1 MSSDKQAY
9 VIGDGGFAREVA
21 AWAEMAGWKV
31 VELVG
36 PERQRGIVEEAEY
49 WRSPFN
55 AFLGLGRP
63 AHKKNAVAALGTMA
77 RYPSLNCGTVAGG
90 SSVGPGCV
98 ICPGVVVTTNVTLG
112 HFVTLNLGCTVGHD
126 AVLDDFCS
134 LMPQVAVSGFCR
146 VGDGAYLGVHSAVL
160 EGLRVGPGAVLGAG
174 AVLTKD
180 LPGGETWVGVPA
192 RRLK

>member
-1 MSSDKQAY
+1 MTTY

-21 AWAEMAGWKV
+21 AWAKAAGWQV
-31 VELVG
+31 RSLVG
-36 PERQRGIVEEAEY
+36 PERQKEIVEEAE
-49 WRSPFN
+49 WSGRPFN
-55 AFLGLGRP
+55 AFLGLGSP
-63 AHKKNAVAALGTMA
+63 ALKKKVVAALGPLA
-77 RYPSLNCGTVAGG
+77 RYPSLQAGTVADG
-90 SSVGPGCV
+90 SLVGQGCI

-112 HFVTLNLGCTVGHD
+112 DFVTLNLGCTVGHD

-146 VGDGAYLGVHSAVL
+146 VGDGAYMGVHSAVL